1 MAIGT
6 NANIDSGSAMV
17 FYTGG
22 SNNRMTITSAG
33 QVLVGHSASVAMVG
47 YSSAMQI
54 QGTTG
59 DTSTMSITRNSNDA
73 DPAILT
79 INKTRGTSTGASTV
93 VADGDV
99 VGVISFGAGDGTDGT
114 SAVAAIRA
122 KVGGTPGGN
131 DTPGLFQ
138 FQTTPDG
145 ADAPTTKWQIAQ
157 NGHFEPGTNNSYNVG
172 HSSAKCANIYTTNLY
187 LGDAIF
193 DNTDQAEGNIVDGT
207 QGKWRVQEG
216 ADHLYVINEL
226 TGKKY
231 KMGLEEA

>member
-1 MAIGT
+1 M
-6 NANIDSGSAMV
+6 
-17 FYTGG
+17 
-22 SNNRMTITSAG
+22 
-33 QVLVGHSASVAMVG
+33 
-47 YSSAMQI
+47 
-54 QGTTG
+54 
-59 DTSTMSITRNSNDA
+59 
-73 DPAILT
+73 
-79 INKTRGTSTGASTV
+79 
-93 VADGDV
+93 
-99 VGVISFGAGDGTDGT
+99 
-114 SAVAAIRA
+114 
-122 KVGGTPGGN
+122 
-131 DTPGLFQ
+131 FQ